1 MQLNEILKRL
11 EAARIISQN
20 AYRYELAHDTLARR
34 IADKRSAEEK
44 ALIEWEMLIR
54 NKLSAGK
61 QSGALREMAGC
72 MLKALRN

>member
-1 MQLNEILKRL
+1 MQLNEILQRL
-11 EAARIISQN
+11 ESARIIAVN
-20 AYRYELAHDTLARR
+20 GDKYELAHDTLARR

-61 QSGALREMAGC
+61 QSGALREMAAV
-72 MLKALRN
+72 LKALRN

>member
-1 MQLNEILKRL
+1 MHLNDILKRL

-20 AYRYELAHDTLARR
+20 AHRYELLQDTLARR

-61 QSGALREMAGC
+61 QSGAFR
-72 MLKALRN
+72 